1 VKDRIYALE
10 GVRNFRDYGGYA
22 ALEGVVKPRKLF
34 RAAHFATVSDA
45 AIRQLDTL
53 GVRFLVD
60 LRRPDERQ
68 IDTNKWPGDSVPTY
82 YNDLGPSEVAAH
94 IGVLLETDLTV
105 ESVQN
110 YMLHAYEGYVA
121 EPRYNSLFKQY
132 LHGLLDAE
140 GGPSIVHC
148 AAGKD
153 RTGVAC
159 ALVLSALGV
168 DRDTIIDDYELT
180 NIAVDLDARIPEM
193 RERLEAR
200 IGRPVH
206 PSVIRPMIGV
216 KADYLRRAFQCM
228 EAQHA
233 SVDGY
238 LQAVLAFGPAE
249 RAKLKSYLLE

>member
-1 VKDRIYALE
+1 MKDRIFALE

-22 ALEGVVKPRKLF
+22 ALEGVVRRRKLF
-34 RAAHFATVSDA
+34 RAAHFAAVSDDA
-45 AIRQLDTL
+45 VRQLDGL
-53 GVRFLVD
+53 GIRFLVD

-68 IDTNKWPGDSVPTY
+68 IDTNKWPGEGVPTY
-82 YNDLGPSEVAAH
+82 SNDLGPSEMAAH
-94 IGVLLETDLTV
+94 VGVLLETDLTV
-105 ESVQN
+105 ESAEN
-110 YMLHAYEGYVA
+110 YMLHAYEGYPF
-121 EPRYNSLFKQY
+121 EERYTSLFKAL
-132 LHGLLDAE
+132 LHGLLETE

-159 ALVLSALGV
+159 ALVLTALGV

-193 RERLEAR
+193 RARLEAR

-216 KADYLRRAFQCM
+216 KADYLRRAFQRM
-228 EAQHA
+228 EEAHGG
-233 SVDGY
+233 VEDY
-238 LQAVLAFGPAE
+238 MTAVLDFGPAE
-249 RAKLKSYLLE
+249 RQRLRSYLLE